1 MKSVR
6 VLGTMAVVAWRWR
19 ETGTTT
25 RLPRHLLDLLRMQLS
40 DKDMGEEHSRHAQQ
54 HINAGECQQE
64 PSYGSPFPGGGSRGP
79 RQKQLTLRVLD

>member
-40 DKDMGEEHSRHAQQ
+40 DKDMGEEHSRHA
-54 HINAGECQQE
+54 
-64 PSYGSPFPGGGSRGP
+64 
-79 RQKQLTLRVLD
+79 